1 MILRDFIRQLE
12 DLYCTYDDEYKHHM
26 GEPEIMVDIFK
37 ETGDPHKFEYAGF
50 SPFIHIDK
58 SADGVYDII
67 RAFHTEEDLELW
79 KKSHLKP

>member
-1 MILRDFIRQLE
+1 MLIKDLIKCIE
-12 DLYCTYDDEYKHHM
+12 DLYYTYDDEYKHHI

-37 ETGDPHKFEYAGF
+37 ETDIRHKYEYVGF

-67 RAFHTEEDLELW
+67 RAFDTEEDKEQW
-79 KKSHLKP
+79 IKNHLKS